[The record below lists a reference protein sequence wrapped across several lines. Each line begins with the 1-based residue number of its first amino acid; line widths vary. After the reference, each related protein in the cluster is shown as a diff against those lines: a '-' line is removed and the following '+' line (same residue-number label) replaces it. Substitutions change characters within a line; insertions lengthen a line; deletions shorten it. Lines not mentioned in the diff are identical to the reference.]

1 MELRRFKEV
10 KINNN
15 YFFNV
20 FIKAGMGNYM
30 MIKIYK
36 LQMTMMQLGTKC
48 LQSLLKNLNKFTLNI
63 FPA

>member
-1 MELRRFKEV
+1 VELRRFKEV

>member
-1 MELRRFKEV
+1 MELSRFKAV

-15 YFFNV
+15 YFSNV
-20 FIKAGMGNYM
+20 FIKVGTGKYM
-30 MIKIYK
+30 MIKIYR

-48 LQSLLKNLNKFTLNI
+48 LQILLKNLNKFTLNI